1 MKQQSRGEG
10 QACKL
15 HACGIVPYR
24 DRPGTKMT
32 TATSEN
38 PELRVVD
45 SSLMMKVFYAFALL
59 AAVSVAISLTGKWI
73 GHSIAMAGYTDD
85 ATPYEIVIGNNVIV
99 APANMIRFEQ
109 SRRDGIASR
118 LDLYLRYPQMDGYS
132 RDARDDFNG
141 TDGRRTVL
149 FLSFEPQTMS
159 RDMSGRFEPIYS
171 QLIEKQGAPGPAG
184 TTVYK
189 FIRKSGY
196 LDETLV
202 VGDRPGTMPFVARC
216 LTGEAAAQSL
226 APCERDVLV
235 GDELS
240 LTYRFPEAF
249 LANWQ
254 ALDKAVAA
262 KAESLL
268 KTTPGASK

>member
-1 MKQQSRGEG
+1 M
-10 QACKL
+10 
-15 HACGIVPYR
+15 
-24 DRPGTKMT
+24 TT
-32 TATSEN
+32 TATSEGSDIK
-38 PELRVVD
+38 VVD
-45 SSLMMKVFYAFALL
+45 SSLMMRVFYAFAVL
-59 AAVSVAISLTGKWI
+59 AVLSVAISLAGKWL

-85 ATPYEIVIGNNVIV
+85 TTQHEIVIGNNVIV
-99 APANMIRFEQ
+99 APANAIRFEQ

-132 RDARDDFNG
+132 QDARDDFNG
-141 TDGRRTVL
+141 VDGRRTIL
-149 FLSFEPQTMS
+149 FLSFEPQAMS

-171 QLIEKQGAPGPAG
+171 QLIDRPGSPGPDG
-184 TTVYK
+184 TTVYR

-202 VGDRPGTMPFVARC
+202 VADRPGTTPFVARC
-216 LTGEAAAQSL
+216 LAGEAAAQSL

-249 LANWQ
+249 LRNWQ
-254 ALDKAVAA
+254 ALDKAVLA
-262 KAESLL
+262 KAGSLL
-268 KTTPGASK
+268 KTAADTAK

>member
-1 MKQQSRGEG
+1 
-10 QACKL
+10 
-15 HACGIVPYR
+15 
-24 DRPGTKMT
+24 
-32 TATSEN
+32 
-38 PELRVVD
+38 
-45 SSLMMKVFYAFALL
+45 
-59 AAVSVAISLTGKWI
+59 
-73 GHSIAMAGYTDD
+73 
-85 ATPYEIVIGNNVIV
+85 
-99 APANMIRFEQ
+99 
-109 SRRDGIASR
+109 
-118 LDLYLRYPQMDGYS
+118 
-132 RDARDDFNG
+132 
-141 TDGRRTVL
+141 
-149 FLSFEPQTMS
+149 MS